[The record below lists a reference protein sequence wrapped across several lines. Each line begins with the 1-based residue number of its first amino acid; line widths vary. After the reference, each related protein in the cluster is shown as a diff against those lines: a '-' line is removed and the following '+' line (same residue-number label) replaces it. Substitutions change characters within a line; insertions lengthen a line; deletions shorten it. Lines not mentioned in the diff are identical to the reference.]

1 MSISTRSLTG
11 PFNTS
16 AGRLRET
23 SLWFALLALLCL
35 FAADL
40 ELAVADP
47 WLELKRMGQGLLS
60 PHIWSWRELLLA
72 LANTLAF
79 ALQGIALAA
88 VAGFGLSLLY
98 RHRSVR
104 AFCAFIRAIHELF
117 WALIFIQVFGLSP
130 LTGVLAIALPY
141 AGTLAKIYGELFE
154 ETDPAP
160 RNNLPMGTSSSNGL
174 SAFFYTTLPLALRPL
189 LTYTSYRFECAIR
202 SSVVLGFIGLPTLGY
217 HLETA
222 LKEGQYSEAA
232 ALLYVM
238 VAAIISLRFWLR
250 RRLVPFY
257 LLAAVIFLPPSA
269 SLSLKMAL
277 RFITEDIVPAPIRSA
292 AMEGVPYSEWLE
304 GLWVWLTQLWHAQLW
319 PGLWD
324 TLILSQV
331 ALVATALV
339 TLVSFPLNSRLFFS
353 APLRGVGDGWLVVMR
368 STPEYLLAFIG
379 LLVFGPS
386 MLPAII
392 ALALHN
398 GAIIAHLVGQYT
410 SAMSLRDDA
419 SHGLNRYFY
428 EVLPRVYRQ
437 LLAFLFYR
445 WEVIMRETAILGILG
460 ISTLGFYIDSA
471 FEEFRFDRAMV
482 LIMAAA
488 MLNMVV
494 DQLARWMRRRL
505 HLKTTPECL

>member
-1 MSISTRSLTG
+1 MSTHSAMSIG
-11 PFNTS
+11 FNTS
-16 AGRLRET
+16 SRRLRET
-23 SLWFALLALLCL
+23 SLWFAILALLCL

-40 ELAVADP
+40 ELAAADP
-47 WLELKRMGQGLLS
+47 WIELKRMGQGLIS
-60 PHIWSWRELLLA
+60 PSVWSWRELFFA

-88 VAGFGLSLLY
+88 IAGFGLSLLY
-98 RHRSVR
+98 RHRTVR

-117 WALIFIQVFGLSP
+117 WALIFIQLFGLSP

-141 AGTLAKIYGELFE
+141 TGTLAKIYGELFE

-160 RNNLPMGTSSSNGL
+160 RENLSTAASL
-174 SAFFYTTLPLALRPL
+174 SAFFYTTLPLALKALR
-189 LTYTSYRFECAIR
+189 TYTSYRFECAIR

-222 LKEGQYSEAA
+222 FKEGQYNQAA
-232 ALLYVM
+232 ALLYLM
-238 VAAIISLRFWLR
+238 FTAIISLRFWLHW
-250 RRLVPFY
+250 RLVPVY
-257 LLAAVIFLPPSA
+257 LLAALVYLPPVAGISWE
-269 SLSLKMAL
+269 MGL
-277 RFITEDIVPAPIRSA
+277 RFITEDSVPSPLR
-292 AMEGVPYSEWLE
+292 
-304 GLWVWLTQLWHAQLW
+304 GLTSDTQNLPNRLDLLYLWFKQLWHSQLW
-319 PGLWD
+319 PGLCD
-324 TLILSQV
+324 TVILSQI
-331 ALVATALV
+331 ALVVTALV

-353 APLRGVGDGWLVVMR
+353 SPIRHLGDGWLVVMR

-379 LLVFGPS
+379 LLLFGPS

-398 GAIIAHLVGQYT
+398 GAIIAHLVGQH
-410 SAMSLRDDA
+410 SEGLRLRDDA
-419 SHGLNRYFY
+419 SRGLNRYAY

-471 FEEFRFDRAMV
+471 FEEFRFDRALV
-482 LIMAAA
+482 LILAAA
-488 MLNMVV
+488 LLNMGV
-494 DQLARWMRRRL
+494 DLLARHIRQRL